1 MRSAPLCHSEAAWS
15 NGSPVYARIRAHVEE
30 AEAQALSILSANR
43 ALLEQMAKALL
54 KTRDL
59 DEVEASH
66 WLAKVEMVAI
76 RWAVSTPA
84 RTPISRV
91 RAGYRRRASKCL
103 KSCMRCSRQ
112 LPSNAE

>member
-15 NGSPVYARIRAHVEE
+15 NGSPVYARILAHVEE

-59 DEVEASH
+59 DEVEANH

-76 RWAVSTPA
+76 P
-84 RTPISRV
+84 
-91 RAGYRRRASKCL
+91 
-103 KSCMRCSRQ
+103 
-112 LPSNAE
+112 

>member
-1 MRSAPLCHSEAAWS
+1 LGLGDFGPVWLGETRTAQLLST
-15 NGSPVYARIRAHVEE
+15 PVYARIRAHVEE

-59 DEVEASH
+59 DEVEANH

-76 RWAVSTPA
+76 P
-84 RTPISRV
+84 
-91 RAGYRRRASKCL
+91 
-103 KSCMRCSRQ
+103 
-112 LPSNAE
+112 